1 MVNKS
6 EILKIFQKEPKK
18 YWEVELFKREGFE
31 RRICPNC
38 GKGFWSIE
46 EREHCPDPECGE
58 EYGFIDNPIAK
69 KLSYVEV
76 WKKMEE
82 FFVKNGHASIPR
94 YPVLARWRNDIYYNI
109 ASIVDFQRFD
119 NGIMVFEY
127 PANPLIVPQVCLRF
141 NDILNVGVT
150 GRHFTAFVMPGQHS
164 FNYPKEGY
172 WKNETIELNFR
183 FLTEELKIPKEKIVY
198 VEDLWTMPDFSALGP
213 YIETFCLGLE
223 LCNSGFMYFTW
234 KDGLKELPMK
244 VVDVGWGLERLAW
257 FSAATLTAYDAVF
270 KEVIEKFFKKT
281 GLEIDKDTFKR
292 YSKISG
298 KLNIEDLVDT
308 KRAKKEIIEK
318 IKIDEKDFIEKIEK
332 IQAAYAIVE
341 HARALAFAICD
352 GGLPS
357 NSGAG
362 YFLRVILR
370 RALNLIEKFSFNVS
384 LEEIA
389 IWHAYSLSSIFP
401 ELRESE
407 NEIMKVIDVEKRKFE
422 ESKSRNRKI
431 IEANYKKP
439 LTTEELVKM
448 YETYGVSPEQLGLE
462 PTKEFYEILHKKHT
476 TITKEE
482 KPLIDIE
489 EIETIPLYYM
499 PIFEFEAKV
508 VEIKDNY
515 VVLDKTA
522 FFPRQGGQE
531 CDRGFINDCEVE
543 DVVKIGKMVVH
554 KVKNCNLKKGEIV
567 KCKID
572 KERRITISKHHSA
585 THIVNYAVRKTI
597 GNWIWQAGSEVD
609 VDKARLDITHFEKLT
624 DEEIEKV
631 ERIANEMVEK
641 DLPIEIKVENR
652 IEAEKK
658 YGFRIYQGGAVPEKN
673 IRIVKIGEE
682 VEACS
687 GTHNMLSSTKEL
699 GYILILGTKRIA
711 DGVVRLEFCSG
722 ERAINYLREKEK
734 LLRETAEKL
743 GVKEEEVVEAC
754 KKLFEEWKRERKR
767 LKR

>member
-1 MVNKS
+1 MVSKS

-18 YWEVELFKREGFE
+18 YWEVELFEKEGFK

-183 FLTEELKIPKEKIVY
+183 FLTEELKIPKEKIIY

-213 YIETFCLGLE
+213 YIETFSLGLE

-308 KRAKKEIIEK
+308 KKAKKEIIEK
-318 IKIDEKDFIEKIEK
+318 MKIDEKDFIEKIEK

-407 NEIMKVIDVEKRKFE
+407 KEIVKVIDVEKRKFE

-482 KPLIDIE
+482 KPSIDIE

-499 PIFEFEAKV
+499 PVFEFEAKV
-508 VEIKDNY
+508 VEVKDNY

-531 CDRGFINDCEVE
+531 CDKGFINDCEVE

-597 GNWIWQAGSEVD
+597 GNWVWQAGSKVD

-631 ERIANEMVEK
+631 ERIANEIIEK
-641 DLPIEIKVENR
+641 DFPIEIKLENR

-682 VEACS
+682 IEACS
-687 GTHNMLSSTKEL
+687 GTHNMLSSTKEI

-734 LLRETAEKL
+734 LLREVAEKL